1 MIIKKPWALFT
12 SLLSFTVAVAQ
23 AADEPAKSGEAD
35 TKAGG
40 EGKEMPADAP
50 ETKEKVSETT
60 HSITIGGEKVDYT
73 ARAGTLPLKQ
83 EDGTV
88 LASVFYIAY
97 ERTGIDATKPRPVTF
112 CFNGGP
118 GSSSVWLH
126 MGALGP
132 KRVVLSADGLTAS
145 APPYQLTD
153 NEYSLLDATDLVF
166 IDPVS
171 TGYSRAEKEDKAN
184 EFHGFQQDI
193 NAVADFIRLYVTRN
207 ERWDSP
213 KYVAGE
219 SYGAIR
225 ASGLASTLQD
235 RYGMYIN
242 GVALI
247 SGVLDFRT
255 LYTHTSNDLPYVV
268 FLPSMTAAAHFH
280 KKLAEPLMADLK
292 KSVADSEAFAM
303 GEYSTALM
311 KGNALT
317 VDERSSIV
325 KKLATFTGLDES
337 FIDEHNLR
345 IDPTAFR
352 KELLRD
358 SGVSIGRFDSRMEG
372 FDSQRAGES
381 PDYDA
386 SYSIIYGAYASTLNA
401 YLREDLKFETDL
413 PYEILTSR
421 VQPWSYSNFTNR
433 YVTVADHLADALS
446 DNTHLK
452 IFVACGYHDL
462 ATPHL
467 AIRYTINHIP
477 VAPQLRSNFTFG
489 FYDGGHMMYTNLGS
503 LAALKADLA
512 KWMASP
518 K

>member
-1 MIIKKPWALFT
+1 MIIKNSKVFFALLF
-12 SLLSFTVAVAQ
+12 SLGFAGAQ
-23 AADEPAKSGEAD
+23 TDESAKEEEASPTDNAAGVEEASAEAEDEE
-35 TKAGG
+35 
-40 EGKEMPADAP
+40 E
-50 ETKEKVSETT
+50 VSETT
-60 HSITIGGEKVDYT
+60 HSITIDGENIDYT
-73 ARAGTLPLKQ
+73 ARAGTLPLKK

-88 LASVFYIAY
+88 RASVFYIAY
-97 ERTGIDATKPRPVTF
+97 ERNGLGSEKPRPVTF

-132 KRVVLSADGLTAS
+132 KRVVLSDDGLTAA
-145 APPYQLTD
+145 APPYKLAD
-153 NEYSLLDATDLVF
+153 NEHSMLDVTDLVF

-171 TGYSRAEKEDKAN
+171 TGYSRAEKEENAK

-193 NAVADFIRLYVTRN
+193 DAVAEFIRLYVTRN

-235 RYGMYIN
+235 RFGMYIN
-242 GVALI
+242 GVALV

-280 KKLAEPLMADLK
+280 KKLSEPLMSDLK
-292 KSVADSEAFAM
+292 ETVAKAEEFAM
-303 GEYSTALM
+303 GEYATGLM
-311 KGNALT
+311 KGSALS
-317 VDERSSIV
+317 DDDRASLV
-325 KKLATFTGLDES
+325 KKIATFTGLDET
-337 FIDEHNLR
+337 FIDQHNLR
-345 IDPTAFR
+345 VSPSAFR

-358 SGVSIGRFDSRMEG
+358 KGVSIGRFDARMEG
-372 FDSQRAGES
+372 FDSQRAGEY

-401 YLREDLKFETDL
+401 YLREELEFETDL

-421 VQPWSYSNFTNR
+421 VRPWNYDSFTNR

-446 DNTHLK
+446 TNTHLK
-452 IFVACGYHDL
+452 VFVACGYHDL

-467 AIRYTINHIP
+467 AIRYTIDHIRI
-477 VAPQLRSNFTFG
+477 APQLRNNFSFG
-489 FYDGGHMMYTNLGS
+489 FYDGGHMMYTNLES
-503 LAALKADLA
+503 LAAFKSDMA
-512 KWMASP
+512 KWMSAE
-518 K
+518 